1 MHTLYSIVA
10 GPLAWAAFIIFFG
23 GLLFR
28 LVRMFLDVRRKE
40 QFILTYMS
48 LKYSLRS
55 IGHWIVPFATL
66 NWRRQPVLTVVTFV
80 FHLGL
85 LLTPVFL
92 SAHIVLLDDSLNLSW
107 SSLPD
112 GLADAW
118 TVLVIGAIVYYAV
131 RRLVRPEVRYV
142 TDAGDFVL
150 LLLVAAP
157 FITGFL
163 AYHQW
168 GNVQWLTISHMLA
181 GEILLAI
188 IPFTRL
194 SHMLLAPFTRAYM
207 GSEFGKVRRSRDW

>member
-10 GPLAWAAFIIFFG
+10 GPLAWAAFIVFFG
-23 GLLFR
+23 GILFR
-28 LVRMFLDVRRKE
+28 LVRMFLDIRRKE

-85 LLTPVFL
+85 ILTPLFL

-107 SSLPD
+107 ASLPD

-118 TVLVIGAIVYYAV
+118 TLLVICAIAYYAV

-157 FITGFL
+157 FVTGFL
-163 AYHQW
+163 SYHQW
-168 GNVQWLTISHMLA
+168 GETQGLMIAHMLT
-181 GEILLAI
+181 GEILLAA

-207 GSEFGKVRRSRDW
+207 GSEFGKVRRARDW